1 MNELLANLRA
11 YSFCKSHSYSYAQLV
26 YKIAYQKAHNPYKF
40 WKSTLKN
47 CSSSYRKWVHLYE
60 ARRNGVKVMNL
71 LKKKND
77 VSIYAESRRKR
88 FDGLSKVEQLT
99 RFGYWDM
106 TNDDFFPN
114 CYFYEKENGV
124 YYFGGII
131 ASLRVLDY
139 KKKTIVTSIG
149 VGKGKFIE
157 VITKNKYYNN
167 KHYGLKGRATII
179 SAKEKTY
186 NAYIAKYY

>member
-1 MNELLANLRA
+1 
-11 YSFCKSHSYSYAQLV
+11 
-26 YKIAYQKAHNPYKF
+26 
-40 WKSTLKN
+40 
-47 CSSSYRKWVHLYE
+47 
-60 ARRNGVKVMNL
+60 MNL

-77 VSIYAESRRKR
+77 VSIYAESRRKK
-88 FDGLSKVEQLT
+88 FEGLSKVEQLT

-106 TNDDFFPN
+106 TYDSFFPN
-114 CYFYEKENGV
+114 CYFYEKESGV

-131 ASLRVLDY
+131 ASLKVLDY
-139 KKKTIVTSIG
+139 KTKTIVTSIG

-157 VITKNKYYNN
+157 IITKRKYYNN
-167 KHYGLKGRATII
+167 KHYGLRGRATLI

>member
-1 MNELLANLRA
+1 MGYDNDELL
-11 YSFCKSHSYSYAQLV
+11 SK
-26 YKIAYQKAHNPYKF
+26 
-40 WKSTLKN
+40 
-47 CSSSYRKWVHLYE
+47 
-60 ARRNGVKVMNL
+60 L
-71 LKKKND
+71 L
-77 VSIYAESRRKR
+77 
-88 FDGLSKVEQLT
+88 L
-99 RFGYWDM
+99 
-106 TNDDFFPN
+106 
-114 CYFYEKENGV
+114 YEKENGV

-179 SAKEKTY
+179 SAKE
-186 NAYIAKYY
+186 NI

>member
-1 MNELLANLRA
+1 
-11 YSFCKSHSYSYAQLV
+11 
-26 YKIAYQKAHNPYKF
+26 
-40 WKSTLKN
+40 
-47 CSSSYRKWVHLYE
+47 
-60 ARRNGVKVMNL
+60 
-71 LKKKND
+71 
-77 VSIYAESRRKR
+77 
-88 FDGLSKVEQLT
+88 
-99 RFGYWDM
+99 M